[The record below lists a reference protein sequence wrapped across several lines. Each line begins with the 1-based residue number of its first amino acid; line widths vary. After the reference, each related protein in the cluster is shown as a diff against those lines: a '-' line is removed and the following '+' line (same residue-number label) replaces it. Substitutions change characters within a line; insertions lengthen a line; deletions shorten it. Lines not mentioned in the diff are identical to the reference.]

1 VAPLKGCYPF
11 AGLCGTAV
19 VWKLAEALLGREHP
33 FLDRHLDIVALATV
47 ADVVPLVDENRALA
61 LVGLRRL
68 AQTQNPGLRAL
79 MRVAGVD
86 PAACDEGAVG
96 YRLAPRINASGR
108 LCRPQS
114 ALGLLL
120 TEDAAEASRLAQ
132 ELEALNRERQAI
144 EERILRAATEEIEG
158 WPEPERRQRGYV
170 VAGADW
176 HEGVIGIVSS
186 RLVERYGRPV
196 VLIAGTDGDW
206 KGSGRAPASFDLH
219 GALAACAA
227 ELERFGGHR
236 AAAGLT
242 IRPDRVEAFRRTFAA
257 HADAV
262 LSDDDLRP
270 QVEIDA
276 IVSGG
281 ELGLP
286 LCEELAR
293 LAPFGLG
300 NPGVTLLVDGC
311 ELTELGAVGEGKHLR
326 FRVRQRGR
334 DAGAAIGF
342 GLGPQLDRMRRPG
355 LYDVAFRL
363 QANRWNGTVSPQ
375 LVVRRVFEAHERYEE
390 LRTWLAEEW
399 SRADGARSP
408 AARAI
413 FAELELAPGAE
424 RRSLLESEQFRELLD
439 APPLAAAA

>member
-1 VAPLKGCYPF
+1 
-11 AGLCGTAV
+11 
-19 VWKLAEALLGREHP
+19 
-33 FLDRHLDIVALATV
+33 
-47 ADVVPLVDENRALA
+47 
-61 LVGLRRL
+61 
-68 AQTQNPGLRAL
+68 
-79 MRVAGVD
+79 
-86 PAACDEGAVG
+86 
-96 YRLAPRINASGR
+96 
-108 LCRPQS
+108 
-114 ALGLLL
+114 
-120 TEDAAEASRLAQ
+120 
-132 ELEALNRERQAI
+132 
-144 EERILRAATEEIEG
+144 
-158 WPEPERRQRGYV
+158 
-170 VAGADW
+170 
-176 HEGVIGIVSS
+176 
-186 RLVERYGRPV
+186 
-196 VLIAGTDGDW
+196 
-206 KGSGRAPASFDLH
+206 
-219 GALAACAA
+219 
-227 ELERFGGHR
+227 FG
-236 AAAGLT
+236 
-242 IRPDRVEAFRRTFAA
+242 A

-262 LSDDDLRP
+262 LTDDDLRP
-270 QVEIDA
+270 RIAVDA
-276 IVSGG
+276 IVAGS
-281 ELGLP
+281 ELGLG
-286 LCEELAR
+286 LCEELGR

-300 NPGVTLLVDGC
+300 NPGVTLLVAGC